1 MRESPLLS
9 IRDLR
14 VHFKTEEGT
23 VEAVNG
29 VDLDLMPGEA
39 FGLVGESGSGKS
51 VTAYAI
57 MRLIK
62 APAGRIVEGSIHF
75 RGRDLLS
82 LSRGDMRRVRGNEI
96 TMIFQEP
103 MTSLNPVWPIGW
115 QIREV
120 LRIHRGL
127 NRKDA
132 EDETVRQLERVGFPS
147 PRQRLLAFPHQLS
160 GGMRQRVMIAM
171 AMACQPQLLL
181 ADEPTTALD
190 VTIQAQILDLI
201 RELQEETGM
210 AVLMITH
217 DFGVISEI
225 TSRMAVMYAG
235 RVVEQADV
243 ASIGT
248 HRHHPYTR
256 GLLKSVPAMGD
267 KIKFGRRRL
276 YEIPGVVPR
285 MIDRRP
291 GCAFA
296 PRCGLVHE
304 VCRRRAPTFGDRED
318 GLDIACFA
326 ELEEG
331 RP

>member
-1 MRESPLLS
+1 MTEEPLLS

-23 VEAVNG
+23 VKAVDG
-29 VDLDLMPGEA
+29 VDLDLMPGES
-39 FGLVGESGSGKS
+39 FGLVGESGCGKS
-51 VTAYAI
+51 VTAYSI
-57 MRLIK
+57 MRLIR
-62 APAGRIVEGSIHF
+62 APAGRIVGGTIRF
-75 RGRDLLS
+75 KGRDLLS
-82 LSRGDMRRVRGNEI
+82 LNRGEMRKVRGNEI

-115 QIREV
+115 QISEV

-127 NRKDA
+127 NRADS
-132 EDETVRQLERVGFPS
+132 ENETVRQLERVGFPS

-190 VTIQAQILDLI
+190 VTIQAQILELI
-201 RELQEETGM
+201 RELQDETGM

-217 DFGVISEI
+217 DFGVISEL
-225 TSRMAVMYAG
+225 TSKMAVMYAG
-235 RVVEQADV
+235 RIVEQADV
-243 ASIGT
+243 NSIRSGV
-248 HRHHPYTR
+248 HHPYTQ
-256 GLLKSVPAMGD
+256 GLLKSMPAMGS
-267 KIKFGRRRL
+267 KIKHGRRRL

-285 MIDRRP
+285 LTDRQP

-296 PRCGLVHE
+296 PRCALVENICH
-304 VCRRRAPTFGDRED
+304 RQTPAFGNRKDN
-318 GLDIACFA
+318 LKIACFA
-326 ELEEG
+326 GLG
-331 RP
+331 GGQS